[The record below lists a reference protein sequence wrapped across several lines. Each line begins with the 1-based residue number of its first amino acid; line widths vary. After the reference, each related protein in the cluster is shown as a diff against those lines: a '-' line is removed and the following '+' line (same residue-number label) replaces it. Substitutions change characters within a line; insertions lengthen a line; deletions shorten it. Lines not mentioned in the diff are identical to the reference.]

1 MSQRARGVLALLV
14 ICVGAALITGR
25 ELFVNLSYFWAG
37 LLILAY
43 VWSRTS
49 LRGLELERL
58 PRANRAQVGQLFVEH
73 FELRNL
79 NRFPKL
85 WIEARDESD
94 LPGYRVTAIAIGL
107 GIRGP
112 SRADAHRAVN
122 VLSGL
127 APRQSRSWIVRTLCT
142 QRGRYH
148 LGPMSLR
155 SGDPF
160 GLFPTRRDIPV
171 QQHVVVLPMIVPI
184 ASFAIPSGRLPG
196 GEALRQRT
204 HQITPNASGIRDYAP
219 GDSFGRIHWRSTAR
233 LRRLVVKEFEL
244 DPLAEI
250 WIVLDAERRVHSSFE
265 DLDQGQEIKV
275 GELYRLPPSTFEYA
289 ATAAASLA
297 VHFLQHDRSV
307 GLIAY
312 DSARQ
317 VIQPE
322 FGAAQQ
328 MRLLESLAVSGPEG
342 DQSISNV
349 LKIETPRIPQ
359 GATVVI
365 ITASTDERVAESVRW
380 LAHAGRQPILVL
392 IDSESF
398 GAERGS
404 SGLASAARISSTPV
418 QVVRYG
424 DDIGAALSTRI
435 SRPVRRRV
443 A

>member
-1 MSQRARGVLALLV
+1 V
-14 ICVGAALITGR
+14 
-25 ELFVNLSYFWAG
+25 
-37 LLILAY
+37 
-43 VWSRTS
+43 
-49 LRGLELERL
+49 
-58 PRANRAQVGQLFVEH
+58 
-73 FELRNL
+73 
-79 NRFPKL
+79 
-85 WIEARDESD
+85 
-94 LPGYRVTAIAIGL
+94 
-107 GIRGP
+107 
-112 SRADAHRAVN
+112 
-122 VLSGL
+122 
-127 APRQSRSWIVRTLCT
+127 
-142 QRGRYH
+142 
-148 LGPMSLR
+148 
-155 SGDPF
+155 
-160 GLFPTRRDIPV
+160 
-171 QQHVVVLPMIVPI
+171 
-184 ASFAIPSGRLPG
+184 
-196 GEALRQRT
+196 
-204 HQITPNASGIRDYAP
+204 
-219 GDSFGRIHWRSTAR
+219 
-233 LRRLVVKEFEL
+233 
-244 DPLAEI
+244 
-250 WIVLDAERRVHSSFE
+250 
-265 DLDQGQEIKV
+265 
-275 GELYRLPPSTFEYA
+275 
-289 ATAAASLA
+289 

-404 SGLASAARISSTPV
+404 SGLASAARISSAPV

>member
-1 MSQRARGVLALLV
+1 MSQRARSVIALLL
-14 ICVGAALITGR
+14 ICVIAGLITGR

-43 VWSRTS
+43 LWSRTS
-49 LRGLELERL
+49 LRGLELIRS

-73 FELRNL
+73 FELSNSSRI
-79 NRFPKL
+79 PKL

-94 LPGYRVTAIAIGL
+94 LPGYRITAIAIGL
-107 GIRGP
+107 GLRGP
-112 SRADAHRAVN
+112 SRADAHQAVN

-142 QRGRYH
+142 QRGRYN

-171 QQHVVVLPMIVPI
+171 QQHMVVLPMVVPI
-184 ASFAIPSGRLPG
+184 TSFAIPSGRLPG

-250 WIVLDAERRVHSSFE
+250 WIVLDAERSVHHTFD
-265 DLDQGQEIKV
+265 DLEQDREITI
-275 GELYRLPPSTFEYA
+275 GELYQLPPSTFEYA

-297 VHFLQHDRSV
+297 LHFLQHDRSV
-307 GLIAY
+307 GLVAY

-328 MRLLESLAVSGPEG
+328 MRLLESLAVSSPVG

-349 LKIETPRIPQ
+349 LKIEAPRIPQ

-365 ITASTDERVAESVRW
+365 ITASSDERVAESVRR

-392 IDSESF
+392 IDSGSF
-398 GAERGS
+398 GAEKGS
-404 SGLASAARISSTPV
+404 SELATAASVSSIPAKV
-418 QVVRYG
+418 LRYG
-424 DDIGAALSTRI
+424 DDLSTALSTRT
-435 SRPVRRRV
+435 SRPLRRRV